1 MRCGRA
7 AAACASSAVA
17 AATNPARAIDAG
29 HRSPRRGRGAPA
41 AAVRAR
47 IRVRAHLRRS
57 WCTLAEKRDEVA
69 KGMCK
74 PLEEYRP
81 CRPGPQAGAE
91 VEGNQPGSVLTDRL
105 HMIPKT

>member
-29 HRSPRRGRGAPA
+29 HRSPRRDRGAPA
-41 AAVRAR
+41 AAVRVL

-57 WCTLAEKRDEVA
+57 WCTLAEKRDEIA
-69 KGMCK
+69 KGLRK
-74 PLEEYRP
+74 PSEEYRP
-81 CRPGPQAGAE
+81 CQPGPQAGVA
-91 VEGNQPGSVLTDRL
+91 VQGQPGSALTVRY
-105 HMIPKT
+105 I